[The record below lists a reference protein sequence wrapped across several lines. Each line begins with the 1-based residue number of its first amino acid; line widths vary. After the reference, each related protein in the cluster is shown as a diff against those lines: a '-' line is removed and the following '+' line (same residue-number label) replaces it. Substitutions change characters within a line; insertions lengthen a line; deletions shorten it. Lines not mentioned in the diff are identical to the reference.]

1 MKEEKT
7 NYINLKTLYLIKLAL
22 LDKLQEHSLS
32 TEIDKLMENDE
43 NYIRAVK
50 EAYLDEIVAQIIEDH
65 EELNEKTDINNIV
78 EEYAIKL
85 DDIYKELT
93 NLNGEEIM
101 LSLEDL
107 QKVDKDFPYQSYLT
121 IRLVLR
127 YINVYGLYN
136 IINQIG
142 ESDTDLNMMFFITA
156 FLNAIAEQTNQE
168 DEDKVIKI
176 KDVVYH
182 RSALKNLPN
191 AIKEELK

>member
-1 MKEEKT
+1 MNEEKMKH
-7 NYINLKTLYLIKLAL
+7 INLKTLYLIKLAL
-22 LDKLQEHSLS
+22 LDKLQEHPLS

-43 NYIRAVK
+43 NYILAVK
-50 EAYLDEIVAQIIEDH
+50 EAYLDEIVAQIIEEH

-93 NLNGEEIM
+93 NINGEEIV

-182 RSALKNLPN
+182 RTVLKNLPN

>member
-1 MKEEKT
+1 MNEEKMKH
-7 NYINLKTLYLIKLAL
+7 INLKTLYLIKLAL
-22 LDKLQEHSLS
+22 LDKLQEHPLS

-43 NYIRAVK
+43 NYILAVK

-93 NLNGEEIM
+93 NLNGEEIV

-182 RSALKNLPN
+182 RTVLKNLPN